1 MQLVYV
7 DVKMDIVS
15 QLQHIGPTN
24 WLIYYKNNSVIK
36 HIFVMGSNSFLM
48 KDEKGRCWS
57 AALHRIKKL
66 L

>member
-1 MQLVYV
+1 
-7 DVKMDIVS
+7 MDIVL

-48 KDEKGRCWS
+48 KDEKGLWS
-57 AALHRIKKL
+57 AALHRIKK
-66 L
+66 